1 MKFIKRH
8 LSIIFPLMAI
18 LLGLEFF
25 IAFDRTTKQYEKS
38 LQDEYS
44 MLIVSKDEMSIDD
57 ITAWDKHIIKIEDI
71 NKSEIIGK
79 INQAMEVNS
88 TTDAKIKSAIP
99 NFYAA
104 KIDKYLDT
112 TELQKIKTNL
122 LKNPQISRVETFDSV
137 YKSNYGLFSFIK
149 FSFRTFI
156 IFMSIIG
163 FFLIIKQ
170 MEVWNYIHAQRMRVM
185 EIFGAP
191 LLFRSK
197 VLIRVAII
205 DAIIASF
212 ITSFVFWYLQYIVI
226 ANGNVTILD
235 ENIGSVFSV
244 GDIFILLFTSLF
256 IALTAVL
263 IVVMNIK
270 EE

>member
-1 MKFIKRH
+1 
-8 LSIIFPLMAI
+8 MAI

-44 MLIVSKDEMSIDD
+44 MLIVSKEDMSIDD
-57 ITAWDKHIIKIEDI
+57 ITAWDKHIVKIEVI
-71 NKSEIIGK
+71 NKNEIVGK
-79 INQAMEVNS
+79 INQAMEVNN
-88 TTDAKIKSAIP
+88 TTDEKIKNAIP

-104 KIDKYLDT
+104 KIDKYLNT
-112 TELQKIKTNL
+112 LELQAIKTNL
-122 LKNPQISRVETFDSV
+122 LKNPQITRVETFDSV

-163 FFLIIKQ
+163 FFLILKQ

-197 VLIRVAII
+197 VLIKVAII
-205 DAIIASF
+205 DAIIAS
-212 ITSFVFWYLQYIVI
+212 IVTSFIFWYLQFVVV
-226 ANGNVTILD
+226 ANGNITILND
-235 ENIGSVFSV
+235 NLESVFSI

-256 IALTAVL
+256 ISLVAVF